1 MNKRN
6 RVNFSSENK
15 FECARKNF
23 QSNLAHSYSYL
34 LDSNLKV
41 SNSFVTSQGE
51 SSTSCCVILLSI
63 RENEKWEQNLTLQLA
78 VLVTPQLIL
87 RIGSLEV
94 RKAS

>member
-1 MNKRN
+1 M
-6 RVNFSSENK
+6 
-15 FECARKNF
+15 
-23 QSNLAHSYSYL
+23 
-34 LDSNLKV
+34 
-41 SNSFVTSQGE
+41 
-51 SSTSCCVILLSI
+51 LLSI